1 MPARRAGATRRSN
14 NAFERKG
21 NEMRPELKNRP
32 PESGST
38 DAARIDGRESADR
51 TSGRRLGRLEYVL
64 LALIALGVAVTL
76 AMAVV
81 DPSG

>member
-1 MPARRAGATRRSN
+1 MRRSN

-32 PESGST
+32 PESAST
-38 DAARIDGRESADR
+38 DAARIDGGESADR
-51 TSGRRLGRLEYVL
+51 TSGRRLGRLEYLL

-76 AMAVV
+76 VMAVV

>member
-1 MPARRAGATRRSN
+1 
-14 NAFERKG
+14 
-21 NEMRPELKNRP
+21 MRPEPKDRP

-38 DAARIDGRESADR
+38 DAARIDAGESADR
-51 TSGRRLGRLEYVL
+51 TSGRRLGRLEYLL

-76 AMAVV
+76 VMAVV